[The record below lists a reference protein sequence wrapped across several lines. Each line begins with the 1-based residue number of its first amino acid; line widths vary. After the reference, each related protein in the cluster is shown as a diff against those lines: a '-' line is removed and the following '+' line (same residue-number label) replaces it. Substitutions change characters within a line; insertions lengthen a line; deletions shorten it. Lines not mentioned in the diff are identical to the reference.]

1 MFSKAKR
8 DKAEERQLPEF
19 EEQSLVTQDPQLS
32 RRADARTA
40 GKNKSPRAAA
50 PGVPSLISADMAIR
64 GEVHAEGE
72 VQFDGQIDGD
82 IHAKGLVVG
91 EGAEVR
97 GEIVADKVKVAGS
110 VDGVIRA
117 TRVELTSTSV
127 VRGEVLHTALMI
139 EAGARFEG
147 NVHHSDDPV
156 NDKSSS
162 TSGPVSRDLG
172 QAPAAAPR
180 QPQPAPMQ
188 QEAKVAEGQPIRR
201 EHAAAPDAAAPK
213 ADADPKL
220 PPLRQNGKGLTG
232 KVNLR

>member
-19 EEQSLVTQDPQLS
+19 EEQSLVTQDQQLS
-32 RRADARTA
+32 RRADARAA
-40 GKNKSPRAAA
+40 GKNKAPRAAA

-156 NDKSSS
+156 NDKSS
-162 TSGPVSRDLG
+162 TAGGPVSRDLG
-172 QAPAAAPR
+172 AAPR

-188 QEAKVAEGQPIRR
+188 QDAKPVETQPIRR
-201 EHAAAPDAAAPK
+201 DNAAGGEQAAPK
-213 ADADPKL
+213 ADAEPKL

-232 KVNLR
+232 SKVNLR

>member
-8 DKAEERQLPEF
+8 DKSDERQLPEF
-19 EEQSLVTQDPQLS
+19 EEQSLVTQDQQLS
-32 RRADARTA
+32 RRADARSSAKTKAPRTA
-40 GKNKSPRAAA
+40 SA
-50 PGVPSLISADMAIR
+50 GVPSLISADMTIR

-82 IHAKGLVVG
+82 IHAKGLVIG

-97 GEIVADKVKVAGS
+97 GEVIADKVKVAGA

-117 TRVELTSTSV
+117 TRVELTATSV

-147 NVHHSDDPV
+147 NCRHSDDPV

-162 TSGPVSRDLG
+162 SSAPVARDL
-172 QAPAAAPR
+172 APAPVAPPR
-180 QPQPAPMQ
+180 QAQPAPIQ
-188 QEAKVAEGQPIRR
+188 QEAKQAADAQPIRR
-201 EHAAAPDAAAPK
+201 DNAAEPADKAEAAA
-213 ADADPKL
+213 KL
-220 PPLRQNGKGLTG
+220 PPLRQNGKGLSG

>member
-19 EEQSLVTQDPQLS
+19 EEQSLVTQDQQLS
-32 RRADARTA
+32 RRADARAA
-40 GKNKSPRAAA
+40 GKNKAPRAAA

-156 NDKSSS
+156 NDKSS
-162 TSGPVSRDLG
+162 TAGGPVSRDLS
-172 QAPAAAPR
+172 AAPR

-188 QEAKVAEGQPIRR
+188 QDAKPVETQPIRR
-201 EHAAAPDAAAPK
+201 DNAAGEPAAPK
-213 ADADPKL
+213 ADAEPKL

-232 KVNLR
+232 SKVNLR

>member
-8 DKAEERQLPEF
+8 DKSDERQLPDF
-19 EEQSLVTQDPQLS
+19 EEQSLVTQDQQLS
-32 RRADARTA
+32 RRADARSSAKTKAPRTA
-40 GKNKSPRAAA
+40 SA
-50 PGVPSLISADMAIR
+50 GVPSLISADMTIR

-82 IHAKGLVVG
+82 IHAKGLVIG

-97 GEIVADKVKVAGS
+97 GEVIADKVKVAGA

-117 TRVELTSTSV
+117 TRVELTATSV

-147 NVHHSDDPV
+147 NCRHSDDPV

-162 TSGPVSRDLG
+162 SGAPVARDL
-172 QAPAAAPR
+172 AAAPVAPR
-180 QPQPAPMQ
+180 QAQPAPAQ
-188 QEAKVAEGQPIRR
+188 QEAKPPVDTQPIRR
-201 EHAAAPDAAAPK
+201 DNAADPADK
-213 ADADPKL
+213 ADTAAKL
-220 PPLRQNGKGLTG
+220 PPLRQNGKGLSG

>member
-19 EEQSLVTQDPQLS
+19 EEQSLVTQDPAMS
-32 RRADARTA
+32 RRADARSAT
-40 GKNKSPRAAA
+40 KNKAPRTASA
-50 PGVPSLISADMAIR
+50 GVPSLISADMVIR
-64 GEVHAEGE
+64 GEIHAEGE

-82 IHAKGLVVG
+82 IHAKGLVIG

-97 GEIVADKVKVAGS
+97 GEVVADKVKVAGA

-117 TRVELTSTSV
+117 TRVELTATSV

-147 NVHHSDDPV
+147 NCRHSDDPI
-156 NDKSSS
+156 NDKASSA
-162 TSGPVSRDLG
+162 GGGQINRDLA
-172 QAPAAAPR
+172 APAPR
-180 QPQPAPMQ
+180 SAQPASLQ
-188 QEAKVAEGQPIRR
+188 QDPKQPAEAQPIRR
-201 EHAAAPDAAAPK
+201 EHSGDAASAK
-213 ADADPKL
+213 TEADQKL

-232 KVNLR
+232 SKVNLR

>member
-8 DKAEERQLPEF
+8 DKADERQLPEF
-19 EEQSLVTQDPQLS
+19 EEQSLVTQDQQLS
-32 RRADARTA
+32 RRADARSA
-40 GKNKSPRAAA
+40 AKSKTPRAAA
-50 PGVPSLISADMAIR
+50 AGVPSLISADMVIR

-117 TRVELTSTSV
+117 TRVELTASSV

-147 NVHHSDDPV
+147 NVHHSDDPI

-162 TSGPVSRDLG
+162 STGPVARDLAA
-172 QAPAAAPR
+172 APATPR

-188 QEAKVAEGQPIRR
+188 QEAKPAEPQPIRR
-201 EHAAAPDAAAPK
+201 DHAADPAAAQK
-213 ADADPKL
+213 SDEQKL
-220 PPLRQNGKGLTG
+220 PPLRQNSKGLTG